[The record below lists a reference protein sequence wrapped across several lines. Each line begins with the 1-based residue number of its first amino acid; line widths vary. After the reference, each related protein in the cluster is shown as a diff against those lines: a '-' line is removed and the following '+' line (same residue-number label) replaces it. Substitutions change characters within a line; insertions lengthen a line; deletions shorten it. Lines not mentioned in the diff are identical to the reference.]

1 MKSLYSTAKSL
12 KGSLHEAVLSVT
24 SLLITYVDSLCGI
37 LVYRIFRFLRK
48 AFIRSGQRFLE
59 FRFYP
64 VKPIRRALTSVYPN
78 KQIGIVIQG
87 PVEDPQFTFDTALW
101 YIELGAKVVVISTTT
116 KLDEIPGRLKINRL
130 IQWHYCTEPNDIGLW
145 NTNRQIK
152 SSYEGIQ
159 LLADL
164 QIRYAIKT
172 RTDQRCYS
180 EFLLIFL
187 SRLIDAFPSKTG
199 QERVIAVTNN
209 TLLGKIDNVSDHFYF
224 GLTSTLL
231 KAFKSAERSLSISE
245 AMKIAEADS
254 EKAFQLYRM
263 SHKSSAFPR
272 IETEQYLFSRIT
284 STFIEYSASQVTL
297 DDYIDALSDYWILVD
312 PEDLDMFWRKSS
324 IEGNASWD
332 NGHPFRWHQY
342 SSYRA
347 THEIWRIMVDSI
359 DFRRE
364 VINDCLRANRLSKDY
379 FTSLY
384 NASEMTGTD
393 QE

>member
-1 MKSLYSTAKSL
+1 MKSLYSTAKSF

-24 SLLITYVDSLCGI
+24 SLLITCVDSICSV
-37 LVYRIFRFLRK
+37 LVYRVFRFLR
-48 AFIRSGQRFLE
+48 AVFVRSGQRFLE

-64 VKPIRRALTSVYPN
+64 VKPKRRSLTSVYPN

-87 PVEDPQFTFDTALW
+87 PVEDPQFTCDTALW
-101 YIELGAKVVVISTTT
+101 YIELGAKVVIISTTT
-116 KLDEIPGRLKINRL
+116 KLEAIPRSLRKHRL
-130 IQWHYCTEPNDIGLW
+130 ILWHQCTEPDDTGLW

-152 SSYEGIQ
+152 SSYEGMQ
-159 LLADL
+159 FLADL
-164 QIRYAIKT
+164 KIEYTIKT

-187 SRLIDAFPSKTG
+187 SRLIDTFPSKTG
-199 QERVIAVTNN
+199 QDRVIAVTNN

-224 GLTSTLL
+224 GRTSTLL
-231 KAFKSAERSLSISE
+231 KAFKSAERSLSISK
-245 AMKIAEADS
+245 AMQIAKAGS
-254 EKAFQLYRM
+254 EKEFQLYRM

-284 STFIEYSASQVTL
+284 STFIEYNASQVSL
-297 DDYIDALSDYWILVD
+297 NDYIDALGDYWILVD
-312 PEDLDMFWRKSS
+312 PEDLDMFWKKSS
-324 IEGNASWD
+324 IESNASWD

-347 THEIWRIMVDSI
+347 THEIWRIMADST
-359 DFRRE
+359 DFRKE
-364 VINDCLRANRLSKDY
+364 VINDCFRARELSKDY
-379 FTSLY
+379 FTSLC
-384 NASEMTGTD
+384 NKLESTDSD